1 MPNLWNLKAW
11 SDPKTWSTSWH
22 FTCFWIFFFLTRAN
36 LYLSSIF
43 IPYYVNI
50 FINFSP
56 FASFCFPLKDR
67 EEDFDCQICPS
78 WTCHKALMSP
88 CPWFTPCYHT
98 VMFCCHYIIHLC
110 KFLFFRSKRNAIGR
124 RIITS
129 SCYISNPLKYLLCSF
144 DCISPIIFVPII
156 LLFPHSI
163 MHTWPP
169 LPACYW

>member
-1 MPNLWNLKAW
+1 MKWPQNLINFMTFYMFLK
-11 SDPKTWSTSWH
+11 
-22 FTCFWIFFFLTRAN
+22 FFLTRAN
-36 LYLSSIF
+36 LYLSSLF
-43 IPYYVNI
+43 FPDYVNI
-50 FINFSP
+50 FITINFSP
-56 FASFCFPLKDR
+56 FVSLCLPLKDR
-67 EEDFDCQICPS
+67 EEDFDCQTCPS
-78 WTCHKALMSP
+78 WTCHEALMSP

-110 KFLFFRSKRNAIGR
+110 KFLFFRSKQRGMC
-124 RIITS
+124 IITS
-129 SCYISNPLKYLLCSF
+129 SCFISDLLKYILCSF